1 MQSPR
6 WPLARQIAML
16 AGLNLILLTGILFF
30 FALFQFGA
38 SPGNWILGPAREHLL
53 AIGQSFSLELPTT
66 DSIATL
72 LDRYA
77 VTYNA
82 RFFLVDPE
90 GSSFTDASVDIPREL
105 RQRMM
110 PKGPLRPKPPGRR
123 PPPNDSIFFV
133 STPIGYWVGIRMP
146 IPIKGSSEPMPGM
159 LLIQATSIFNANLFF
174 DFRVWLALLAAL
186 LLASLLCWLPFVRSL
201 TKTIAAL
208 SSTTESIATGNFD
221 ARLVIDRHD
230 ELGLLGTRIQQMS
243 ARIAGF
249 VRGQKRFLGDIAHEL
264 SAPIARLQFAIGI
277 LENNST
283 EQQQRHIATLRE
295 ELQDMSSLVAE
306 LLSFSKA
313 GLNPEDIA
321 IGEVCLDEVV
331 DRVATREGS
340 DAFEIHIPNA
350 LKVMANENYL
360 QRALSNLLRNAIRY
374 AGADGP
380 IVITA
385 DAGRQWVTLS
395 IADSGPGLPDAELD
409 RVFAPFYRPE
419 ESRTRETGGVG
430 LGLAIVK
437 SCIEACRGTIECRNR
452 KPHGLELVIR
462 LPAAQ
467 Q

>member
-1 MQSPR
+1 
-6 WPLARQIAML
+6 
-16 AGLNLILLTGILFF
+16 
-30 FALFQFGA
+30 
-38 SPGNWILGPAREHLL
+38 
-53 AIGQSFSLELPTT
+53 
-66 DSIATL
+66 
-72 LDRYA
+72 
-77 VTYNA
+77 
-82 RFFLVDPE
+82 
-90 GSSFTDASVDIPREL
+90 
-105 RQRMM
+105 
-110 PKGPLRPKPPGRR
+110 
-123 PPPNDSIFFV
+123 
-133 STPIGYWVGIRMP
+133 
-146 IPIKGSSEPMPGM
+146 MPGM

-201 TKTIAAL
+201 TKTIADL

-230 ELGLLGTRIQQMS
+230 ELGLLGARIQQMS

-340 DAFEIHIPNA
+340 DSFEIHIPNA

-430 LGLAIVK
+430 LG
-437 SCIEACRGTIECRNR
+437 TIECRNR